1 MEDTVRCTQVSACF
15 HARLPNFVVSAQFD
29 RYLISSQQEEPRLS
43 TGTMPDVTPR
53 VETPPSLFGDD
64 RIARA
69 RTMRAARDAKRG
81 LDPRAELKL
90 YLDEPLYDGNLSP
103 MTWWK
108 VSPHFRAEVV
118 SIEPR
123 KGQCSTLSGSRS
135 DCTQLSPCSGV
146 LRALGKSFLKCR
158 SRR

>member
-1 MEDTVRCTQVSACF
+1 MEDIVCCAQVSTRFSAC
-15 HARLPNFVVSAQFD
+15 LLNSMVSAQFD
-29 RYLISSQQEEPRLS
+29 KYLMSSQQEEPRSS
-43 TGTMPDVTPR
+43 TGAMPDVTPR

-108 VSPHFRAEVV
+108 VSTSARIFVQRLLV
-118 SIEPR
+118 S
-123 KGQCSTLSGSRS
+123 KY
-135 DCTQLSPCSGV
+135 
-146 LRALGKSFLKCR
+146 
-158 SRR
+158 